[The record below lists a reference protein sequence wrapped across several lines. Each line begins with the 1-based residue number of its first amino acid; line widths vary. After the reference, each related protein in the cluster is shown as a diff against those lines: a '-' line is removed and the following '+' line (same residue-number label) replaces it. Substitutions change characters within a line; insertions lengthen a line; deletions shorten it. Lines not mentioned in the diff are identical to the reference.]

1 MLRSRSLGAD
11 PGQVSN
17 GAAAV
22 SRASADVG
30 EYSTMHASR
39 LPALPVLARGLL
51 IVAAIAARPAF
62 ARDVPEP
69 LQGSGVAFAPRD
81 AAFFSASLRLRE
93 QWDRIASSNAYAH
106 VMRLPAVRRLVESVD
121 EQRTMPGSPLSM
133 AETFLSMPD
142 NQEAIALLADMV
154 ATDTFVY
161 GEPSCVSFLELVQ
174 KLQQAQQAGAFGDR
188 ELDDLPSER
197 QARAVATALVD
208 NLDLLVVPE
217 LVWGFKTGR
226 AATARGQLG
235 RLEALATLLGQFNP
249 VLDDAIERREVAG
262 GDFLVARFSGG
273 DVPWRELEDQLVG
286 DLDGIEG
293 LDRVFDRLESLELV
307 VAIGTLGDRVIFTV
321 GGSLDH
327 LVKVALPEA
336 VRPGLVTTEPFAPLL
351 AQAGR
356 PLTGISYVSQEMAA
370 ALATTASDLQPVVEG
385 FARVAASADLPDG
398 AAADIREW
406 LDESAAAI
414 AKRLPVP
421 GPRMA
426 FSSMSPEGYAGE
438 AWDWSRNQPL
448 DGSRRLDLLD
458 HAGGEPLAAMVTRL
472 RSDPLLL
479 PDAESLARA
488 GLALYRRYGL
498 PGLDDDDAAE
508 AAKFEAAL
516 LPLAER
522 LGATL
527 RDKIVPA
534 LGDGQI
540 GLVLDATS
548 KSKRPHRDLPASA
561 EPLPLIEPA
570 IVLPLADEKR
580 FRSGLS
586 DVFEL
591 ADELV
596 ESLRRLDAEGIPRD
610 YRVPAPAK
618 ERVESGTVWTFAVPA
633 GGLDAAVAPA
643 IGIGAKAAVFSLV
656 PRQAGRLLAA
666 ARLQTSPGES
676 FGEPLASAGVI
687 DVAATLETLR
697 PWIAYGA
704 RYAAVAGREGF
715 VDPETE
721 LSVADETPQT
731 RELLETVSGIV
742 DACQCLRSAVKETTV
757 RDDAVVTA
765 WRAVVRDMPAA
776 GR

>member
-1 MLRSRSLGAD
+1 MHAPRRPAGPVLVLGL
-11 PGQVSN
+11 VS
-17 GAAAV
+17 AAV
-22 SRASADVG
+22 VITG
-30 EYSTMHASR
+30 
-39 LPALPVLARGLL
+39 PVLG
-51 IVAAIAARPAF
+51 
-62 ARDVPEP
+62 RDVPEP
-69 LQGSGVAFAPRD
+69 LKGSGVAFAPRD

-106 VMRLPAVRRLVESVD
+106 VMRLPAVRRLVESIED
-121 EQRTMPGSPLSM
+121 QRALPGSPLSM
-133 AETFLSMPD
+133 ADTFLSLPD
-142 NQEAIALLADMV
+142 NQEALALLSDMV

-174 KLQQAQQAGAFGDR
+174 TLQQAQQAGSLEDR
-188 ELDDLPSER
+188 DLDDLPSER
-197 QARAVATALVD
+197 QARMVATALVD

-226 AATARGQLG
+226 AATARTQLG
-235 RLEALATLLGQFNP
+235 RLEALAKLLSQLNP
-249 VLDDAIERREVAG
+249 VFEDAIERREVAG

-273 DVPWRELEDQLVG
+273 DVPWRDLEAQLVG
-286 DLDGIEG
+286 DLDDIEG
-293 LDRVFDRLESLELV
+293 IDRVFDRLESLELV
-307 VAIGTLGDRVIFTV
+307 VAIGTLGDRVILTI

-327 LVKVALPEA
+327 LVKVSLPEA
-336 VRPGLVTTEPFAPLL
+336 VRPGLVSTEPFVPLL
-351 AQAGR
+351 EQASR

-370 ALATTASDLQPVVEG
+370 ALATTAGDLQPMVEG
-385 FARVAASADLPDG
+385 LARVAASADLPDG
-398 AAADIREW
+398 AAGDIREW
-406 LDESAAAI
+406 LDESAAAF

-421 GPRMA
+421 GPQMS
-426 FSSMSPEGYAGE
+426 FSYMSPEGYAGQ

-458 HAGGEPLAAMVTRL
+458 HAGGEPLATMVTRL
-472 RSDPLLL
+472 RSDVSLL
-479 PDAESLARA
+479 DDVESLART
-488 GLALYRRYGL
+488 GLGLYRRYGL
-498 PGLDDDDAAE
+498 PGLDDDEAAE
-508 AAKFEAAL
+508 VARFEAAL

-522 LGATL
+522 LGAAF
-527 RDKIVPA
+527 RDKIVPSLA
-534 LGDGQI
+534 DGQI
-540 GLVLDATS
+540 GFVLDAKS

-570 IVLPLADEKR
+570 IVLPLADEKQ

-596 ESLRRLDAEGIPRD
+596 DSLRRLDAEGIPAD

-618 ERVESGTVWTFAVPA
+618 DRVEAGSVWTFVVPA
-633 GGLDAAVAPA
+633 AGLDAAVSPA

-687 DVAATLETLR
+687 DVAGTLETLR
-697 PWIAYGA
+697 PWIVYGA
-704 RYAAVAGREGF
+704 RYAAVAQQEGS
-715 VDPETE
+715 VAPDME
-721 LSVADETPQT
+721 LSVANETPQT
-731 RELLETVSGIV
+731 REVLETVSGIL
-742 DACQCLRSAVKETTV
+742 DACQCLRSAVQETTV

-776 GR
+776 AR